1 MSFNLAGAFRG
12 LTLASSS
19 SSSSSFFGGNL
30 GSLRVAGPKLS
41 VSFTRRLPLTIQ
53 NAHKKGAGST
63 KNGRDSRGKRLG
75 VKIYGDQVAKPGSII
90 IRQRG
95 TKVKLIPNCDMSCL
109 RNAFVVI
116 VFQIMISLDVCI
128 TKFMLPCLLVWLWL
142 DVYDCCYSFELGCWV
157 ALVEA

>member
-142 DVYDCCYSFELGCWV
+142 DVYDCCYSFELGCG
-157 ALVEA
+157 